1 MGGTLSMAKHLYF
14 VRHGESNSNADGV
27 FRGEESSLS
36 EKGEKE
42 ARTVAERMQRIGIDA
57 IVSSPFLRTMQ
68 TAEPISQLLD
78 LPIEEDDL
86 LIEFRWPSMHIGK
99 SRNDPEMQ
107 ELRDAVMGN
116 FGVNNYT
123 HSDEES
129 FDEFKDRTK
138 KALTLLEQHPAERLC
153 VVTHGIFLRM
163 MLMVILHGDDFTGKE
178 FKGTWNLAL
187 SNTGVTYAKKVP
199 TEEWHNS
206 WNVVSWN
213 DSSHL
218 G

>member
-1 MGGTLSMAKHLYF
+1 MAEHLYF

-36 EKGEKE
+36 EKGENE
-42 ARTVAERMQRIGIDA
+42 ARVLAERMQRIGVDG
-57 IVSSPFLRTMQ
+57 IVSSPFLRAMQ

-78 LPIEEDDL
+78 LPIEKNDL
-86 LIEFRWPSMHIGK
+86 LVEFRWPSMHIGK
-99 SRNDPEMQ
+99 NRTDPEMQ
-107 ELRDAVMGN
+107 KLRDDVMGN
-116 FGVNNYT
+116 FGMGNYK
-123 HSDEES
+123 HSDEET
-129 FDEFKDRTK
+129 FEEFKERTIA
-138 KALTLLEQHPAERLC
+138 ALAFLEQHPAEHLC
-153 VVTHGIFLRM
+153 VITHGIFLRM
-163 MLMVILHGDDFTGKE
+163 MLMVILHGDDVSGKE
-178 FKGTWNLAL
+178 FRGSWNLAL

-206 WNVVSWN
+206 WNIVSWN